1 MENNKHKQVQTAREA
16 LVPGKMNLWLKTL
29 PGRLAGHLYAIL
41 FFIVV
46 WALLAFYEPAFLFRV
61 NELSSFIYDDLFFA
75 EMMSV
80 SGKNDDITAAFVR
93 LKRN

>member
-1 MENNKHKQVQTAREA
+1 MENNKHKQTQAVGETS
-16 LVPGKMNLWLKTL
+16 VPGKMKLWLKAL

-46 WALLAFYEPAFLFRV
+46 WALLAFYEPALLFRV
-61 NELSSFIYDDLFFA
+61 NELSAFIYDDLFFV

-80 SGKNDDITAAFVR
+80 PAGFLS
-93 LKRN
+93 